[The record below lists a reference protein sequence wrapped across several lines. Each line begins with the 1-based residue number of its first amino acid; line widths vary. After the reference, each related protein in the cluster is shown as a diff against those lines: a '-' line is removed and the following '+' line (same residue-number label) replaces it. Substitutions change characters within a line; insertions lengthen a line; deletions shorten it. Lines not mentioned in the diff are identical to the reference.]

1 MIDRRRIRIIQTIEN
16 SVQSGPVVY
25 WMGRDQRAEDN
36 WALYYAQQ
44 TAITQNQPLVVLFAL
59 APDFIGAALRQYG
72 FMLRGLTETAQNLAK
87 KNIPFYLLT
96 GSPAKVI
103 ATWLQTNSASTLI
116 IDFDPL
122 KIKTLWKKE
131 LLQKIKIPCY
141 EVDAHNI
148 IPCWTASAKLEYAA
162 YTIRPKIQRLLSEFL
177 LPVPQILVH
186 PASNFAIHPL
196 PPITNLLSQ
205 LKVDSKVS
213 AITWLTPGSSAGQ
226 NTVLNFIQEKLQYYD
241 KQSNDPTKNMQSNLS
256 PYLHFGQISAQKI
269 VLLIKKMHSA
279 SSATESFLE
288 ELIIRRELADNFCFY
303 QTNYD
308 NAASFPAWAQKTLQE
323 HLDDSREYLYTT
335 EALEQALTHDPLWNA
350 AQRQMTGTGKMHGYV
365 RMYWAKKI
373 LEWSR
378 TPADAMSTA
387 IYLNDKYHL
396 DGRDPNGYAGIAWS
410 MGGLHDRAWS
420 ERNIFGKI
428 RYMNFNGMKRKFPIQ
443 TYIDMYPPFDQPT
456 MF

>member
-1 MIDRRRIRIIQTIEN
+1 MMDQRRIRIVQTIESSAQN
-16 SVQSGPVVY
+16 GPVVY
-25 WMGRDQRAEDN
+25 WMSRDQRAEDN

-44 TAITQNQPLVVLFAL
+44 TALKQNQPLVVLFAL
-59 APDFIGAALRQYG
+59 ASDFLGATLRQYG
-72 FMLRGLTETAQNLAK
+72 FMLRGLTETFQKLAE

-96 GSPAKVI
+96 GPPAKVI
-103 ATWLQTNSASTLI
+103 AGWLQTNSANTVI

-131 LLQKIKIPCY
+131 LLQKLNITCY

-148 IPCWTASAKLEYAA
+148 VPCWTASGKLEYAA

-177 LPVPQILVH
+177 LPVPAISVQ
-186 PASNFAIHPL
+186 PSSDFAVQPL
-196 PPITNLLSQ
+196 PPIAKLLAQLTVDTN
-205 LKVDSKVS
+205 VS
-213 AITWLTPGSSAGQ
+213 EITWLKPGSSAGQ
-226 NTVLNFIQEKLQYYD
+226 KAALTFIEEKLPYYD
-241 KQSNDPTKNMQSNLS
+241 SQSNDPTKNMQSNLS

-269 VLLIKKMHSA
+269 VLLIKKMQA

-303 QTNYD
+303 QANYD
-308 NAASFPAWAQKTLQE
+308 KTTAFPAWAQKTLQE
-323 HLDDSREYLYTT
+323 HLDDSRDYLYTVET
-335 EALEQALTHDPLWNA
+335 LEQALTHDPLWNA
-350 AQRQMTGTGKMHGYV
+350 AQRQMITTGKMHGYV

-373 LEWSR
+373 FEWSQ
-378 TPADAMSTA
+378 TPANAMTTA
-387 IYLNDKYHL
+387 IYLNDKYQL

-428 RYMNFNGMKRKFPIQ
+428 RYMNFNGMKRKFSIQ
-443 TYIDMYPPFDQPT
+443 TYMDTYPPFNQPSI
-456 MF
+456 F